1 MAVAPT
7 TSSRTTS
14 SNTPQSTTSGIA
26 TNSLLANY
34 DIFLKMLTTQLRVQN
49 PLEPMDAEKF
59 TDQLVQ
65 YSAVEQQIKTNQNL
79 ESLLATMVSNT
90 ALSLVNYIGK
100 TVEASS
106 DTTMFKD
113 GKATWKLTAG
123 EAAQKAVVTIR
134 NSAGAVVATR
144 EVDLTKG
151 DQTYSWDGKTDSGQT
166 VTDGD
171 YSINIDAK
179 DDKGAK
185 ISISTRVSGVVQ
197 SIDTSGAEPYLK
209 VNGVLV
215 PLSRLL
221 SIGS

>member
-7 TSSRTTS
+7 NTGSNTTGSSSR
-14 SNTPQSTTSGIA
+14 STTTGVA

-100 TVEASS
+100 TVEASA

-113 GKATWKLTAG
+113 GKATWKVTAG
-123 EAAQKAVVTIR
+123 DAAKKAVVTIR
-134 NSAGAVVATR
+134 NADGALVATR

-151 DQTYSWDGKTDSGQT
+151 EQTYSWDGKTDSGQT
-166 VTDGD
+166 VTDGS
-171 YSINIDAK
+171 YSITIDAK

-185 ISISTRVSGVVQ
+185 IATSTRVSGVVQ

-209 VNGVLV
+209 INGVLV

>member
-7 TSSRTTS
+7 TTTS
-14 SNTPQSTTSGIA
+14 ASSSTSRQTTAGVA

-100 TVEASS
+100 TVEASA

-113 GKATWKLTAG
+113 AKATWKLTAG
-123 EAAQKAVVTIR
+123 AAAENAVVTIR
-134 NSAGAVVATR
+134 NADGAVVATR

-151 DQTYSWDGKTDSGQT
+151 DQTYEWDGKTDTGQT
-166 VTDGD
+166 VTDGS
-171 YSINIDAK
+171 YSITVDAK

-185 ISISTRVSGVVQ
+185 VSISTRVSGVVQ
-197 SIDTSGAEPYLK
+197 SIDTSSAEPYLK
-209 VNGVLV
+209 INGVLV